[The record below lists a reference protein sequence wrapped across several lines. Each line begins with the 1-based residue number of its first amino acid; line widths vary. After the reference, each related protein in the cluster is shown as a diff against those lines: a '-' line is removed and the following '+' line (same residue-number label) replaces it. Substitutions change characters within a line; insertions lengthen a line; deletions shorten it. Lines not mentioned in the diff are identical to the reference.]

1 MGRQASLFD
10 STQPAPLSTLS
21 GRAVDEFRV
30 DHPQEV
36 MSLLRR
42 LVDSAVL
49 VQLSAPGG
57 AAYTSTLW
65 AVDAQAQRISLD
77 ADAAH
82 PQVRA
87 LVDAGEATAVA
98 YLDAIKL
105 QFDLRGLI
113 VAHGHNASAL
123 QARLPD
129 ELFRFQRREFFRVRT
144 RDGAVAHLRHPA
156 SRGEMLTLR
165 VLDVSVGGCSLQLPA
180 KAPPIAPGTS
190 IDSVRL
196 ELDADTLLVIPLT
209 VEHVSSG
216 FSASTEVS
224 RLGCSFAR
232 LDGNSQ
238 RTLQRYIDLTQ
249 RREKFLLLG

>member
-1 MGRQASLFD
+1 MSRQATLFEA
-10 STQPAPLSTLS
+10 TQPAPLSALS
-21 GRAVDEFRV
+21 GRAIDEFRV

-82 PQVRA
+82 PQIRA
-87 LVDAGEATAVA
+87 LVEAGEATAVA

-105 QFDLRGLI
+105 QFDLHGLM
-113 VAHGHNASAL
+113 VVHGHNASTL

-129 ELFRFQRREFFRVRT
+129 MLFRFQRREFFRVRT
-144 RDGAVAHLRHPA
+144 RDSAVAHLRHPA
-156 SRGEMLTLR
+156 SHAETMTLR
-165 VLDVSVGGCSLQLPA
+165 VLDVSVGGCALQLPA
-180 KAPPIAPGTS
+180 EAPPIEPGTT
-190 IDSVRL
+190 IDDVRL
-196 ELDADTLLVIPLT
+196 ELDADTLLVTPLT
-209 VEHVSSG
+209 VEHVSGG
-216 FSASTEVS
+216 FSANTRSS

-232 LDGNSQ
+232 LDGTSQ
-238 RTLQRYIDLTQ
+238 RALQRYIDLTQ

>member
-1 MGRQASLFD
+1 MSRQVSLFEA
-10 STQPAPLSTLS
+10 TQPAPLSALT
-21 GRAVDEFRV
+21 GRAIDEFRV
-30 DHPQEV
+30 DHPDEV

-65 AVDAQAQRISLD
+65 AVDAQGRRVSFD

-82 PQVRA
+82 PQIRA
-87 LVDAGEATAVA
+87 LVEAGEATAVA

-105 QFDLRGLI
+105 QFDLQGLML
-113 VAHGHNASAL
+113 AHGNNASAL
-123 QARLPD
+123 QAVLPD
-129 ELFRFQRREFFRVRT
+129 VLFRFQRREFFRVRT
-144 RDGAVAHLRHPA
+144 RDSAVAHLRHPA

-165 VLDVSVGGCSLQLPA
+165 VLDVSVGGCALQLPA
-180 KAPPIAPGTS
+180 EAAPIEPGTTL
-190 IDSVRL
+190 DGVRL
-196 ELDADTLLVIPLT
+196 ELDADTLFVAPLV
-209 VEHVSSG
+209 VQHVSGG
-216 FSASTEVS
+216 FGSNTRVS

-232 LDGNSQ
+232 LDGTSQ
-238 RTLQRYIDLTQ
+238 RALQRYIDLTQ

>member
-1 MGRQASLFD
+1 MNRQATLFEP
-10 STQPAPLSTLS
+10 TQPAPLSALA
-21 GRAVDEFRV
+21 GRAIDEFCV

-36 MSLLRR
+36 LALLRR

-82 PQVRA
+82 PQIRA
-87 LVDAGEATAVA
+87 LVEAGEATAVA

-105 QFDLRGLI
+105 QFDLHGLMI
-113 VAHGHNASAL
+113 AHGHNASAL

-129 ELFRFQRREFFRVRT
+129 VLFRFQRREFFRVRT
-144 RDGAVAHLRHPA
+144 RDGAVAHLRHPTERA
-156 SRGEMLTLR
+156 EMLTLR
-165 VLDVSVGGCSLQLPA
+165 VLDVSVGGCALQLTA
-180 KAPPIAPGTS
+180 DSAPIGPGTS
-190 IDSVRL
+190 IDGVRL
-196 ELDADTLLVIPLT
+196 ELDADTLVVAPLV
-209 VEHVSSG
+209 VQHVSAG
-216 FSASTEVS
+216 FGADTRVS

-232 LDGNSQ
+232 LDGTSQ
-238 RTLQRYIDLTQ
+238 RALQRYIDLTQ